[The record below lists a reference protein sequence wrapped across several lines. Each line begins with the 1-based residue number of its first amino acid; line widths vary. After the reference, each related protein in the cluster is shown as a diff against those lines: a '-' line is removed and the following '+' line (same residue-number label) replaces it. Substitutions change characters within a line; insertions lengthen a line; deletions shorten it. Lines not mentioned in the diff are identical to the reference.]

1 MTRSADQMEEFL
13 RCYERHLAVER
24 GCSPHTTRAYLG
36 DVRALMEFVGTID
49 GNRATPPDRPAVE
62 LLDLAVLRSWLAAM
76 TVDGAARTSVA
87 RRAASARRF
96 TAWLFRTGRTPDDP
110 GLRLRSPKARRSLP
124 GVLRQEQASELM
136 AVAARRTEEP
146 AGSATSL
153 DPAAAAVALRDRA
166 LIEVLYATGVR
177 VSELVGT
184 DVEDIDHER
193 RTLRVMGK
201 GSKERVSFPSG
212 SRRTMPYRPG
222 LPEAA
227 LFWRGLGPDPR
238 CSSGSGAVGWGFVRF
253 VRSCTIWS
261 ITWTELPPSARTGCG
276 IRRRPIFST
285 AARICGPSRRF
296 SDTPRSRRRRSTP
309 MCRSSG
315 CAPVTARRIPGLDRR
330 PVRDRRIG
338 RSGVLAPLEYGTAT
352 CSVPKS
358 DSDATLT

>member
-201 GSKERVSFPSG
+201 GSKERVVPFGLPADHALQAWVARGRPVLAGPRSG
-212 SRRTMPYRPG
+212 SAVFLG
-222 LPEAA
+222 I
-227 LFWRGLGPDPR
+227 RGGRMGVRQVREIVHDLVDHVDGAP
-238 CSSGSGAVGWGFVRF
+238 AVGPHGLRHSAATHLLDGGADL
-253 VRSCTIWS
+253 RSVQEILGHASLATTQIYTHVS
-261 ITWTELPPSARTGCG
+261 IERLRAGYRQ
-276 IRRRPIFST
+276 
-285 AARICGPSRRF
+285 AH
-296 SDTPRSRRRRSTP
+296 PR
-309 MCRSSG
+309 
-315 CAPVTARRIPGLDRR
+315 A
-330 PVRDRRIG
+330 
-338 RSGVLAPLEYGTAT
+338 
-352 CSVPKS
+352 
-358 DSDATLT
+358 